1 MDSIF
6 SYTDYRLFLKAF
18 YRDQKR
24 RNRNFSFR
32 AFGQR
37 AGVSHSMLKDVA
49 DGRRNLS
56 IKVMHKF
63 ATAMKLNSRE
73 TRYFELL
80 VLFTHSKSNSEK
92 NVAFAEMV
100 RLRGQEG
107 IRFIG
112 QEHYE
117 FFSQWYHSAIREL
130 VTLPT
135 FEEDYTTIAKRL
147 EPAITTA
154 EARNSI
160 ELMLSIGI
168 LSRDSEGRLVQ
179 SDGIISSEYEMA
191 SATLRGFHTQMI
203 CNAQRAIEEIPR
215 ELREISSLT
224 AGLSQKMV
232 QRLKERIRI
241 FKEELITMINDD
253 TSESE
258 TVCQINFQLFP
269 LIKDT
274 AQTEGENNEK

>member
-6 SYTDYRLFLKAF
+6 TFTDYRLFLKAF
-18 YRDQKR
+18 YTDQKK
-24 RNRNFSFR
+24 RNRHFSFR

-56 IKVMHKF
+56 IKVMEKF
-63 ATAMKLNSRE
+63 ALAMKLNSKE

-92 NVAFAEMV
+92 NAAFAEMV

-117 FFSQWYHSAIREL
+117 FFSKWYHSAIREL
-130 VTLPT
+130 ITLPH
-135 FEEDYTTIAKRL
+135 FEEDYGKIAASL
-147 EPAITTA
+147 EPAITST
-154 EARNSI
+154 EARKSI
-160 ELMLSIGI
+160 ETMLAIGI
-168 LSRDSEGRLVQ
+168 LKREKDGRLIQ

-191 SATLRGFHTQMI
+191 SATLRSFHTQMVG
-203 CNAQRAIEEIPR
+203 NAQRAIEEIPR
-215 ELREISSLT
+215 AQREVSSLT
-224 AGLSQKMV
+224 AGVSHKLV
-232 QRLKERIRI
+232 QRMKERIRI
-241 FKEELITMINDD
+241 FKEELITMINED
-253 TSESE
+253 TAESE
-258 TVCQINFQLFP
+258 TVYQINFQLFP
-269 LIKDT
+269 LLKDMN
-274 AQTEGENNEK
+274 QTEGENNEN